1 MIYFEQTDKKEIK
14 MIVGF
19 WHMFSIVWI
28 IKQEKMRI
36 DGEKKEKKN
45 LLFCIPQLFSFI
57 FFFSSF
63 GWLHTL
69 SCMKTYYTLYFFCI
83 EVR

>member
-36 DGEKKEKKN
+36 DGEKKEKKTCSFASLN
-45 LLFCIPQLFSFI
+45 FSHL
-57 FFFSSF
+57 FFFF
-63 GWLHTL
+63 LLLVG
-69 SCMKTYYTLYFFCI
+69 CI
-83 EVR
+83 HYRA